1 MIGDYLLRLAV
12 MLPLICAMIWG
23 GLWLAKKYNLGSLN
37 AKGAGNRNIA
47 RLTETVFLTP
57 GVKLAVVDFAD
68 KRLLV
73 AVTKTGANLL
83 SETAAPAFKVE
94 EGGHDR

>member
-23 GLWLAKKYNLGSLN
+23 GLWLAKRYNLGGMN
-37 AKGAGNRNIA
+37 ARAGKGRNIA

-57 GVKLAVVDFAD
+57 TVKLAVVDFAD

-73 AVTKTGANLL
+73 AVTKTGANLI
-83 SETAAPAFKVE
+83 SETAAPAFRVE
-94 EGGHDR
+94 GDDAR